1 MVVVRILLGFLLGLL
16 ALVLALPAVILVD
29 LVSGGTGLGLCQDG
43 LATCSSG
50 AFAGMELLIVTGGVV
65 LVLGALIALCVGF
78 LRRSRSAD
86 TPVAF

>member
-1 MVVVRILLGFLLGLL
+1 MVVVRILLGVLLGLL
-16 ALVLALPAVILVD
+16 ALVLVLPAVILVD

-65 LVLGALIALCVGF
+65 LVLGALIALCVRI
-78 LRRSRSAD
+78 LRRSNTAD